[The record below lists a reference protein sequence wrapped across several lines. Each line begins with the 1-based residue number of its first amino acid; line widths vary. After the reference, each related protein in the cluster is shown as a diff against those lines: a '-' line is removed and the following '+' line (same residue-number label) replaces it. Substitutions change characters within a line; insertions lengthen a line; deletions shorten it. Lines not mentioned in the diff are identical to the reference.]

1 MEKLKHRDLID
12 IRGDYRPV
20 FTLGL
25 EDSER
30 NWKLF
35 IPHQNFF
42 EFLNK
47 VLDLVEGRS
56 KKTSLWLQGSYGV
69 GKSHACSVIAHL
81 LFDSW
86 EDIRDYVEREFYSS
100 QIAARIKT
108 LRQNHKF
115 IPVYLIGTG
124 DVPSLEYLSFYV
136 KSHIKK
142 NLELLNLNPPLLK
155 TEVDVLINLVE
166 KEDENQILREIPEY
180 ETKEALIRDLKKIPP
195 DNVALKKT
203 YEYFAEKGI
212 YVYKSFE
219 EWIKRVVD
227 LVKEQNYSGIL
238 LIWDEFTQILDTGF
252 VYIEKLQN
260 LLAENPDLYLIV
272 VSHRMADF
280 YKNRVSEETYR
291 KVSDRFVHHKLE
303 LSEITVFHIL
313 KRALVKK
320 DYHKWEEVANSKF
333 LEMSSFIEKITYF
346 FEGQKPKVE
355 DIKELYPLHPYTV
368 LIATHV
374 AEKFFSS
381 GRSIFGFLFDER
393 GALKDFLEKDVESE
407 PFLTVDSLWDYFFE
421 QLKDQ
426 DYGDFARDI
435 INYYFNYEEKVKALG
450 SDYLKV
456 FKILLILNLLY
467 KSADFP
473 LIHMHPTKENTILA
487 YAGTPL
493 MRNIEKIL
501 ERIHTEGILPRSP
514 DEKFLVLSS
523 SLPQEELK
531 NEEWKL
537 KGKYSRVSK
546 IMQEFALRDYLLK
559 DFEKDELR
567 KRELIIVFPD
577 ESYKHKLSS
586 GWTLQIVLGF
596 YQTQAEREKYR
607 EIFKKGSE
615 ERKDAVF
622 IIWDEEF
629 GEDKLSEWIRWK
641 AREIVAQN
649 HNFYKEANESKRRA
663 DLVLKKFLNRDI
675 YCLVYF
681 RGEEKKIAKRDISSY
696 FRECSEKIY
705 TEGPESLDIRNS
717 NLWTKSGKDL
727 ISKILTAER
736 LKEVEEVLSKGPQK
750 ELNGAL
756 YDRYKTKIFIE
767 DLSINPKADPSYP
780 IVSLSR
786 KLEELFKG
794 KPKFKSEDFNFL
806 RRPPYG
812 IYDNKVS
819 AFMLACALKPLQKRI
834 YKLGIGRASI
844 QDLQEFCRGI
854 LEGKRTNIE
863 LRFGSEA
870 EDRLADLLR
879 DIFVNLVKF
888 REEDKYLIRVR
899 NTIREEIMNVG
910 FPLWSLAHL
919 DEETLKNYSP
929 DIEALRNIF
938 RDLSKFIGSS
948 DTEFKEEKL
957 QKLYIVLDPLKMS
970 LKQVITK
977 ENILKGKRLFIER
990 KIGSRNLNIEEIIRK
1005 VEENLSSNANFWDE
1019 AQVSSVVDSL
1029 IQKMEKERL
1038 LAIKKSEED
1047 INKITL
1053 KDDDSSSKFF
1063 EGKLSDID
1071 RPDDTKRED
1080 LLLIIRSIPHS
1091 DLIELTNEVIK
1102 KFSEVR
1108 IFIMELLKQKGY
1120 V

>member
-1 MEKLKHRDLID
+1 MKNLKHKDLID
-12 IRGDYRPV
+12 IRSDYRPV

-56 KKTSLWLQGSYGV
+56 KRTSLWLQGSYGV

-86 EDIRDYVEREFYSS
+86 EDIRDYVEREFYNS
-100 QIAARIKT
+100 QIAARIKN
-108 LRQNHKF
+108 LRQNHRL

-124 DVPSLEYLSFYV
+124 DVPSLEYLGFYV

-142 NLELLNLNPPLLK
+142 NLEKLDINSPLLG
-155 TEVDVLINLVE
+155 TEVELLINLVE
-166 KEDENQILREIPEY
+166 KEDENQILKEIPEY
-180 ETKEALIRDLKKIPP
+180 ETKEALLRDLKKFPP

-212 YVYKSFE
+212 HVSKSFE
-219 EWIKRVVD
+219 EWIRKVVD
-227 LVKEQNYSGIL
+227 LVKEWNYSGIL

-252 VYIEKLQN
+252 AYIEKLQN

-280 YKNRVSEETYR
+280 YKSQVSEETYR

-320 DYHKWEEVANSKF
+320 DYHEWKEVAKSKF
-333 LEMSSFIEKITYF
+333 LEISSFIEKIPYF

-393 GALKDFLEKDVESE
+393 GALKDFLEKDVEAE

-435 INYYFNYEEKVKALG
+435 INYYFNNEEKVRDLG

-456 FKILLILNLLY
+456 FKTMLILNLLY

-473 LIHMHPTKENTILA
+473 QIHLHPTKENIILA

-493 MRNIEKIL
+493 IRNIEEIL
-501 ERIHTEGILPRSP
+501 ERIHTEGVLQRSP
-514 DEKFLVLSS
+514 DEKYLVLSS

-537 KGKYSRVSK
+537 KERYNRVSK
-546 IMQEFALRDYLLK
+546 IIEEFALRDYLLK
-559 DFEKDELR
+559 EFEKDELR
-567 KRELIIVFPD
+567 KRELIIVLPD

-586 GWTLQIVLGF
+586 GWKLQIVLGF
-596 YQTQAEREKYR
+596 YQTQAEREKYK

-641 AREIVAQN
+641 AREIVARN
-649 HNFYKEANESKRRA
+649 HNFHQEANESQRRA
-663 DLVLKKFLNRDI
+663 DLVLKKFLNRDV

-696 FRECSEKIY
+696 LIECSEKIY
-705 TEGPESLDIRNS
+705 TEGPESLNIRNS

-727 ISKILTAER
+727 VSKILTAER
-736 LKEVEEVLSKGPQK
+736 LKELEEVLSKGPQK
-750 ELNGAL
+750 ELKGAL
-756 YDRYKTKIFIE
+756 YDKYKTKIFIE
-767 DLSINPKADPSYP
+767 DLSINPKADPSCP

-786 KLEELFKG
+786 KLEELFKD
-794 KPKFKSEDFNFL
+794 KPKFKSENFNFL

-812 IYDNKVS
+812 LYDNKVS

-834 YKLGIGRASI
+834 YKVGVGKASI

-854 LEGKRTNIE
+854 LEGKRTNIDF
-863 LRFGSEA
+863 RYGSEA

-879 DIFVNLVKF
+879 DIFSNLVKF
-888 REEDKYLIRVR
+888 GEEDKYLIRVR
-899 NTIREEIMNVG
+899 NTIREEIMKIG
-910 FPLWSLAHL
+910 FPLWALAHL

-929 DIEALRNIF
+929 DTEFLRKIF

-957 QKLYIVLDPLKMS
+957 QKLLNDLDPLRIS
-970 LKQVITK
+970 LMQIINK

-990 KIGSRNLNIEEIIRK
+990 KIGFRDIDIEEIIRK
-1005 VEENLSSNANFWDE
+1005 VEENLSTNANFWDE
-1019 AQVSSVVDSL
+1019 AQVSSVVDSF
-1029 IQKMEKERL
+1029 IQKIEKEKL
-1038 LAIKKSEED
+1038 LAKEKLEKDMNINISGKYKPNLQIIKD
-1047 INKITL
+1047 KI
-1053 KDDDSSSKFF
+1053 
-1063 EGKLSDID
+1063 SDTQEYFK
-1071 RPDDTKRED
+1071 PKGED
-1080 LLLIIRSIPHS
+1080 LLSIIKTIPYY

-1102 KFSEVR
+1102 KFPEVR
-1108 IFIMELLKQKGY
+1108 TFIMELLKQKGY
-1120 V
+1120 A